1 MQPSIPSTS
10 ITKFFMATVPV
21 GWTQITS
28 GVDDCILRVTT
39 GTVGSG
45 GSTPFSSAFVSKTA
59 SGTRSLTIA
68 SDNSI
73 SSAAGHS
80 HNSSARLSSGP
91 ASRAAGPTYSK
102 PPTLPAPTQS
112 LYTWPGPTFGPTG
125 ASTNP
130 AGGGQGH
137 THSISTPASLNGPVT
152 GATRN
157 FAINYV
163 DVILGQRN

>member
-1 MQPSIPSTS
+1 MQPSIPSSS

-28 GVDDCILRVTT
+28 NVDDCILRVTT

-45 GSTPFSSAFVSKTA
+45 GTTPFSSAFVSKTA

-80 HNSSARLSSGP
+80 HPSGGRSTYGP
-91 ASRAAGPTYSK
+91 AGKASPTGYVR
-102 PPTLPAPTQS
+102 PPTQPAPTQS
-112 LYTWPGPTFGPTG
+112 IHTWPGPTYGPTG
-125 ASTNP
+125 ASTVP

-137 THSISTPASLNGPVT
+137 SHSMSTPSALNGSVT

-157 FAINYV
+157 FAINYI

>member
-10 ITKFFMATVPV
+10 ITKFFMATTPV

-28 GVDDCILRVTT
+28 DVDDCILRVTA
-39 GTVGSG
+39 GTAGSG
-45 GSTPFSSAFVSKTA
+45 GTTPFSSAFVSKTA
-59 SGTRSLTIA
+59 SGTRNLTIA
-68 SDNSI
+68 TDSST

-80 HNSSARLSSGP
+80 HASGGRSTSGP
-91 ASRAAGPTYSK
+91 ASKATGPVYAK
-102 PPTLPAPTQS
+102 PPSLPAPTQS
-112 LYTWPGPTFGPTG
+112 IHTWPGPTYGPTG
-125 ASTNP
+125 ANTNP

-157 FAINYV
+157 FAINYI